1 MSRRYRRLEGKIQ
14 QTPNAIINTVKN
26 GKTTSRLI
34 QEQRD
39 GKWIVKHEID
49 NGEEIQ
55 IREFNIIF

>member
-1 MSRRYRRLEGKIQ
+1 MEGKIQ
-14 QTPNAIINTVKN
+14 QTPNAIVNTVKN

-55 IREFNIIF
+55 VREFNIIF